1 MLHAVTDMGEV
12 CSTADGED
20 KYHALGSVDKSVRS
34 TCCDRELEEV
44 RNVMRA
50 FEPPT
55 VEPTIELSGAVVSD
69 KS

>member
-1 MLHAVTDMGEV
+1 MLHTVTNMGEV
-12 CSTADGED
+12 CSNPDGED